1 MQLCTTPPPPPPSL
15 PVPPAPC
22 PPAFHSEAADNKTC
36 LANSNNFPW
45 VLCLTNRARAV
56 GAEGGWG
63 GLISSPVSLCGALI
77 YLIYMINIPNA
88 VLIILPIS
96 AYFTQPLVP
105 GDFDWY
111 RRMKCQH
118 VTDKNQFPDFTLP
131 LLPTKLGQNSPD
143 KKECVFRCAG
153 GEAIHQ
159 NAVILPAR
167 QKANTAVTF
176 SHARH
181 FISPRNLSIIS
192 IHSLHLCVQG

>member
-1 MQLCTTPPPPPPSL
+1 
-15 PVPPAPC
+15 
-22 PPAFHSEAADNKTC
+22 
-36 LANSNNFPW
+36 
-45 VLCLTNRARAV
+45 
-56 GAEGGWG
+56 
-63 GLISSPVSLCGALI
+63 
-77 YLIYMINIPNA
+77 MINIPNA

-153 GEAIHQ
+153 GRGGGLWGNTSKRCDSSCQTESKHCCYFQPCAAFHFAKEFV
-159 NAVILPAR
+159 NYLNSLSPSVCAR
-167 QKANTAVTF
+167 LDSWSRLLCARNLLFSVSLIAMSPLQLCTSF
-176 SHARH
+176 SHSAPENETHPR
-181 FISPRNLSIIS
+181 ISPLIPSAKMNTSGALNFNTSK
-192 IHSLHLCVQG
+192 